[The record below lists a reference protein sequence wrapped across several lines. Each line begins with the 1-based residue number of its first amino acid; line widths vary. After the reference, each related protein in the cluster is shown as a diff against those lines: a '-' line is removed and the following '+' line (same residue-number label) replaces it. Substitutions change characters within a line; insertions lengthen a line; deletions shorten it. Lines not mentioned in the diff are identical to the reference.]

1 MKKFVS
7 LALVL
12 LLAVAMAVPAFAADG
27 INANERKVLDLLSQ
41 SITVDGQQFV
51 IPVDYVNQAEN
62 YFNTIEMTA
71 QEADE
76 IAGYIQSGMDYF
88 VSSGAKDI
96 AGLTYE
102 QKLFI
107 LDCGKKAVGVLGMTL
122 TADFVGN
129 TVTILSPDG
138 TVAFSAPAT
147 IHPLVPVTPTEPGTS
162 GGGNKPGGGT
172 IKPTGSESDATVAIM
187 LSSMIVLFVAAA
199 GIYLAKTR
207 KSRA

>member
-1 MKKFVS
+1 MKKFIS

-12 LLAVAMAVPAFAADG
+12 LLTVAIAVPAFAAGG
-27 INANERKVLDLLSQ
+27 INANEQKVLDLLSQ
-41 SITVDGQQFV
+41 SVTVDGQQYI

-62 YFNTIEMTA
+62 YFNTIDMTS

-76 IAGYIQSGMDYF
+76 ICGYIQDGIDYF
-88 VSSGAKDI
+88 TATGASDI
-96 AGLTYE
+96 KGLTYE
-102 QKLFI
+102 EKLYI
-107 LDCGKKAVGVLGMTL
+107 LDCGKKAAGVLGMTL

-129 TVTILSPDG
+129 TITILAPDG

-147 IHPLVPVTPTEPGTS
+147 ISPLKPVTPTQPGTS
-162 GGGNKPGGGT
+162 GGGDKPNGGT
-172 IKPTGSESDATVAIM
+172 IKPTGMASDATAAIV

>member
-1 MKKFVS
+1 MKKFIS

-12 LLAVAMAVPAFAADG
+12 LLTVTMAVTAFAAGG
-27 INANERKVLDLLSQ
+27 INANEQKVLDLLSQ
-41 SITVDGQQFV
+41 SVTVDGQKYV
-51 IPVDYVNQAEN
+51 IPADYVNQAEN
-62 YFNTIEMTA
+62 YFNTIDMTS

-76 IAGYIQSGMDYF
+76 ICGHIQEGIDYF
-88 VSSGAKDI
+88 VAAGAKDI

-102 QKLFI
+102 EKLYI
-107 LDCGKKAVGVLGMTL
+107 LDCGKKAVAVLGMTL
-122 TADFVGN
+122 TADFVDN
-129 TVTILSPDG
+129 TVTILAPDG

-147 IHPLVPVTPTEPGTS
+147 ISPLKPVTPTQPGTN
-162 GGGNKPGGGT
+162 GGDKPNGGT
-172 IKPTGSESDATVAIM
+172 IKPTGMASDATAAIV